1 MDIIFELKK
10 TAKSLLENEI
20 KTMRY
25 IDVDKIT
32 KAKIAAR
39 IECKAMILLDLDIF
53 NQEEYDDII
62 KQIRAYR

>member
-1 MDIIFELKK
+1 MDVIFELKK
-10 TAKSLLENEI
+10 TAKSLLENEL

-32 KAKIAAR
+32 KNKIAAR
-39 IECKAMILLDLDIF
+39 VECKAMILLDMDIF
-53 NQEEYDDII
+53 TQDEYDEII